1 VFGKKIELGYKLGE
15 FFMSPSGHPETA
27 SGCAYVG
34 TLTLTIYLTVLL
46 TNSTHTYL
54 PYPTYTDEEL
64 FRSLNSQLQRQR
76 CIRLERFTKAVKIF
90 LSSKRFWIQ
99 FHIPPSAIRPFLK
112 KVNPGSLSFPFIFPP
127 PERTAAPGR
136 LPFSVTGL
144 PDFSTS
150 NVANTPEQ
158 KVSQTLGGIIDLK
171 LGMYVLARQTI

>member
-1 VFGKKIELGYKLGE
+1 MCLRRYFDTNNLFNVYIGAV
-15 FFMSPSGHPETA
+15 S
-27 SGCAYVG
+27 
-34 TLTLTIYLTVLL
+34 L
-46 TNSTHTYL
+46 TNSRNSYL

-76 CIRLERFTKAVKIF
+76 CIRLERLTKAVKIF

-112 KVNPGSLSFPFIFPP
+112 KVTLGPSRPLGEPGIFWFSVYFSAT
-127 PERTAAPGR
+127 RTAASGR